1 GVMRRY
7 DRNILP
13 MVAEIE
19 HQHIES
25 WQQVL
30 PVGKIGVG
38 GKTVAVRHEQADAIG
53 VAMTPH
59 SDLRAV
65 VERNVEGH
73 AGSGNFEAHR
83 KTRRFAP
90 HFTDHKTLM

>member
-1 GVMRRY
+1 MRRHNQ
-7 DRNILP
+7 NILP
-13 MVAEIE
+13 MITEIE
-19 HQHIES
+19 DQHIES
-25 WQQVL
+25 RQQVL

-38 GKTVAVRHEQADAIG
+38 GKTVAVRHKQADAIG

-65 VERNVEGH
+65 VERNIEGH
-73 AGSGNFEAHR
+73 ARSGNFEAHR